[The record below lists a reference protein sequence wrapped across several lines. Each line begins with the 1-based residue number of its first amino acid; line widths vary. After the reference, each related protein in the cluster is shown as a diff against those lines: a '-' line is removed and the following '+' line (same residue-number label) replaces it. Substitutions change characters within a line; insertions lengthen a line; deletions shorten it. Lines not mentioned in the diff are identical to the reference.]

1 MTTMLSSGA
10 LARMNRDR
18 VVAVG
23 GSRDLVFVATKLPNV
38 VYCCGYRSMAYDTN
52 PGHRMAVVFDC
63 DEMILVGPTAD
74 FWGAAECSARPFIY
88 MGYGRFFFDDAAE
101 LTNGDTR
108 FETFSD
114 FDEALAA
121 AIARLSGGKTRLAFD
136 ADPEAFASA
145 STLPAFALINAERI
159 FRTARSVKSA
169 AEIDLLR
176 NATVLTERALSLSL
190 ANARAGVSEA
200 DVAADIT
207 AAMIRE
213 GVRPGFVVVTSGPR
227 AALADAY
234 ATRRILHPGDIVRID
249 VGGTIEGYW
258 SDTACSAVVGEPS
271 GEIVSVSAAL
281 LAGQAV
287 AMEQVLPGKQTAE
300 IFHATVAETRAAGLP
315 QYRRHH
321 VGHGL
326 GVDSHEYPTI
336 GPDRSEA
343 LVPGM
348 VINVET
354 PYYRPGWG
362 GIMYEDTLIVGEDAA
377 ERLTALDNRLII
389 LPA

>member
-1 MTTMLSSGA
+1 MTTRLAPGA
-10 LARMNRDR
+10 LACMKRDR
-18 VVAVG
+18 VVAIG
-23 GSRDLVFVATKLPNV
+23 GGRDLVFVATKLSNV
-38 VYCCGYRSMAYDTN
+38 VYCSGYRSMAYDTD

-63 DEMILVGPTAD
+63 DEMILVGPVAD
-74 FWGAAECSARPFIY
+74 FWGAAEFSARPFIY

-101 LTNGDTR
+101 LTDGDIR
-108 FETFSD
+108 FEPFSD
-114 FDEALAA
+114 FDAALAA
-121 AIARLSGGKTRLAFD
+121 AIDRLSGGKKRVAFD
-136 ADPEAFASA
+136 ADPTAFASA
-145 STLPAFALINAERI
+145 STLPALALTNAGRI
-159 FRTARSVKSA
+159 FRRARSVKSA
-169 AEIDLLR
+169 AEIGLLR
-176 NATVLTERALSLSL
+176 NATKLTEQALSLSL

-249 VGGTIEGYW
+249 MGGTVEGYW
-258 SDTACSAVVGEPS
+258 SDTACTAVVGEPS
-271 GEIVSVSAAL
+271 EEIVSVSAAL

-287 AMEQVLPGKQTAE
+287 ALEQVLAGKQTAE
-300 IFHATVAETRAAGLP
+300 IFHATVDATRAAGLP
-315 QYRRHH
+315 QFRRHH

-326 GVDSHEYPTI
+326 GLDSHEFPTI
-336 GPDRSEA
+336 GPDRSEP

-362 GIMYEDTLIVGEDAA
+362 GIMYEDTLIVEQNGA
-377 ERLTALDNRLII
+377 ERLTTLDNRLVI